1 VTGARVVTGACEVL
15 GARVVTGSGVGAGP
29 CVVTGAAVVTGTGGT
44 KVGSRSQ

>member
-1 VTGARVVTGACEVL
+1 VVTGACEVL